1 MAKIRMTEKDF
12 KGLIK
17 ESVVRL
23 LNESINQNELLSKIV
38 QGISEMDTINVEEGD
53 NELEVML
60 SPDSDFSANIFYT
73 VIDRRYII
81 DTNNGYDDID
91 GEFYVDVDNIEVYL
105 DGDSVGTF
113 YDKNH
118 MVADALRD
126 NMMVENF
133 NLPSQKDFFD
143 EIESE
148 YYD

>member
-1 MAKIRMTEKDF
+1 MAKIRLTDKDF
-12 KGLIK
+12 KGIIK

-23 LNESINQNELLSKIV
+23 LSESIDQNELLSKIV
-38 QGISEMDTINVEEGD
+38 QGISQMDTINVEEGD
-53 NELEVML
+53 NELEVKL
-60 SPDSDFSANIFYT
+60 SSDVDFSADIFYSVT
-73 VIDRRYII
+73 DRRYII

-105 DGDSVGTF
+105 DGESVGTY
-113 YDKNH
+113 YDKNN

-133 NLPSQKDFFD
+133 NLPSQKEFFD
-143 EIESE
+143 DAE

>member
-1 MAKIRMTEKDF
+1 MAKIRLTDKDF
-12 KGLIK
+12 KGIIK

-23 LNESINQNELLSKIV
+23 LSESIDQNELLSKIV
-38 QGISEMDTINVEEGD
+38 QGISQMDTINVEEGD
-53 NELEVML
+53 NELEVKL
-60 SPDSDFSANIFYT
+60 SSDVDFSADIFYSVT
-73 VIDRRYII
+73 DRRYII

-105 DGDSVGTF
+105 DGEPVGTY
-113 YDKNH
+113 YDKNN

-133 NLPSQKDFFD
+133 NLPSQKEFFD
-143 EIESE
+143 DAE